1 LEATSNRL
9 LENLRGQVTRH
20 LREKY
25 FKKLPIYCFGKQIR
39 NSQRFQQRQ
48 EAIDAGFVLATE
60 KLTTHWN
67 VVRELADLLVEEGV
81 IDSEN
86 LLSLFE
92 RHGLSSA

>member
-1 LEATSNRL
+1 MEALSGSKVSSN
-9 LENLRGQVTRH
+9 
-20 LREKY
+20 
-25 FKKLPIYCFGKQIR
+25 P
-39 NSQRFQQRQ
+39 RF
-48 EAIDAGFVLATE
+48 ACLDAGIVLATE

-81 IDSEN
+81 IDSEK